1 MNCITSAVVAAALL
15 GGSFMTLTV
24 TDEQHERLRQK
35 LSPELA
41 LLYDGIAVERR
52 NQYIH
57 GLILGLILAYI
68 LLGFVASRGSR
79 FHRMAAFVA
88 VTMLVGVF
96 YYLLMPKSTY
106 MLEHLKTKEQNLA
119 WLEVYKTMKMRY
131 TVGLLLG
138 AGAAA
143 AAANALCN

>member
-1 MNCITSAVVAAALL
+1 MNCVTSAVVAAALL

-24 TDEQHERLRQK
+24 TDEQHEVLRQK

-41 LLYDGIAVERR
+41 QLYDGIAKERR

-57 GLILGLILAYI
+57 GLILGLILAYV
-68 LLGFVASRGSR
+68 LLGLVAGRGSR

-96 YYLLMPKSTY
+96 YYLLTPKSTY

-138 AGAAA
+138 AAAAA
-143 AAANALCN
+143 AAANSIC

>member
-1 MNCITSAVVAAALL
+1 MNCVTSAVVAAALI

-24 TDEQHERLRQK
+24 TKEQHEKLKRS
-35 LSPELA
+35 LSPDLA
-41 LLYDGIAVERR
+41 TLHDGIARERR

-68 LLGFVASRGSR
+68 LLGFVAGRGSR

-138 AGAAA
+138 AAAAA
-143 AAANALCN
+143 AAANSIC